1 MALIYD
7 ATLTPSKSEILQSW
21 VPAQPWFD
29 GGDITVVGAY
39 RFDDPAD
46 EVGIETHLVR
56 SGELVF
62 QVPLT
67 YRGAPLAGAESALIT
82 TLEHSVLGRRWV
94 YNAPGDPVYAQTLA
108 TVIRT
113 GGRQADL
120 EFATP
125 VPAAARV
132 VTTHVCG
139 SGSPSATALRVNAVF
154 FADEGPTT
162 VISAGGMTLE
172 ILRVVG
178 AVQPADESDAVLGS
192 QLTGTWPGQDEP
204 VRLATLS

>member
-7 ATLTPSKSEILQSW
+7 ATLIPSKLEILQSW
-21 VPAQPWFD
+21 APTQPWFQ
-29 GGDITVVGAY
+29 GGELTIVGAY
-39 RFDDPAD
+39 RFDDPLD

-56 SGELVF
+56 SGGEVF

-82 TLEHSVLGRRWV
+82 TLEHSVLGKRWV
-94 YNAPGDPVYAQTLA
+94 YNAAGDPAYAQALSTA
-108 TVIRT
+108 IRT

-132 VTTHVCG
+132 VTTHVQG
-139 SGSPSATALRVNAVF
+139 SGATSDVPQRVEAVSYV
-154 FADEGPTT
+154 DDGPTT
-162 VISAGGMTLE
+162 TISAAGMILE
-172 ILRVVG
+172 IVRSVSAAG
-178 AVQPADESDAVLGS
+178 ATDISDPASKGR
-192 QLTGTWPGQDEP
+192 LTGTWPGQGDP
-204 VRLATLS
+204 VRLAALL